1 MSLYHWTHIFMS
13 YLCVFKRSLLGVKIW
28 LSHAQIGLLL
38 ESQKAWATPRWSPL
52 GVKFKISHEHPR
64 LFRMGVEQ
72 ALDDYDYV
80 EQALD
85 DYVFISLN
93 PYFHVVFVCF

>member
-38 ESQKAWATPRWSPL
+38 ESQKAWATPKWSPL

-64 LFRMGVEQ
+64 LFHMGVFNR
-72 ALDDYDYV
+72 YH
-80 EQALD
+80 
-85 DYVFISLN
+85 IS
-93 PYFHVVFVCF
+93 FHLGAIKAEEAVNTR